1 MIRSHA
7 AAKRD
12 SGPQKGKNKRLG
24 TGVIIAM
31 LSECGGGGDR
41 GETGQCDG
49 YGLDWQTHWER
60 LVLGEA
66 NQEEM

>member
-1 MIRSHA
+1 
-7 AAKRD
+7 
-12 SGPQKGKNKRLG
+12 
-24 TGVIIAM
+24 M